1 MKKKIVIIF
10 LTFNSDKI
18 ISKSLKSAKK
28 ITKDIVI
35 VDSYSID
42 KTVEICKQHN
52 CKVFYRKFKIIP
64 IKEIGLLTN

>member
-28 ITKDIVI
+28 VTNDIVI
-35 VDSYSID
+35 VLSDTTTISF
-42 KTVEICKQHN
+42 
-52 CKVFYRKFKIIP
+52 KVF
-64 IKEIGLLTN
+64 LLPVNEFV